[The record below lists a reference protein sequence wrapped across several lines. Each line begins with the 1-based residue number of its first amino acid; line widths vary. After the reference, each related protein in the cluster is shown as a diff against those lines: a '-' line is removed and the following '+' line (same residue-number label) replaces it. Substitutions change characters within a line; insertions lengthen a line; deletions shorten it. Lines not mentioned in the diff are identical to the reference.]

1 MKLLRHAN
9 RTESGTDSEIFL
21 IQPADETPVLVSA
34 NILPTGQIE
43 AVAYTY
49 ADSRLIDPD
58 DETDTVEELFDL
70 LVELGGMKGR
80 VTQYNAVFGGAIPI
94 EYVYDIVELAIE
106 QYHRDALAEYLTW

>member
-1 MKLLRHAN
+1 MKLLRHAT

-21 IQPADETPVLVSA
+21 VQPPDETPVLVSA

-58 DETDTVEELFDL
+58 DETDNVDQLFDL
-70 LVELGGMKGR
+70 LVELGGTQGR
-80 VTQYNAVFGGAIPI
+80 VTQYHGIFGGAIPI
-94 EYVYDIVELAIE
+94 EYVYDIVEQAIE